1 MRNTI
6 EMHPPASAT
15 LRGDDALYRKVGWRL
30 LPFLMFC
37 YAAAYLDRVNIGFAK
52 LQMSSEL
59 AFSETVYGLGAG
71 VFFIGYFLLE
81 VPSNLML
88 RRLGARV
95 WIARIMITWAL
106 ISGAFCLVTTPMQ
119 FYVLRFL
126 LGCAE
131 AGFYP
136 GIVVYLSQ
144 WYPPRRRSQAL
155 ALFMIAIPV
164 AGILGGPLSGWILQ
178 AFHGARGW
186 SGWQWMFV
194 LEAIPSLALGIMTL
208 FYLDSRPEDARWLN
222 NDEKARIAAGLTGAA
237 PPNLQV
243 SHTVGQVFRDPR
255 VLLMAV
261 IYFCV
266 IMGQYG
272 LTFWMPTLI
281 KAAGATGPLQ
291 IGLLSAIPFAVAVVV
306 MVCCGRSSDRSGER
320 RWHLAVPMFA
330 GAAGYALV
338 AYAGGNVPLAIVG
351 LSLAAAG
358 AITPGPLFWALPSS
372 FLAGEGAAAGIAAIN
387 SFAALAGFVSPYLI
401 GWLRDLTQTS
411 SIAMYVSG
419 AVLVIG
425 ALLILRVPAR
435 MTV

>member
-1 MRNTI
+1 
-6 EMHPPASAT
+6 
-15 LRGDDALYRKVGWRL
+15 
-30 LPFLMFC
+30 
-37 YAAAYLDRVNIGFAK
+37 
-52 LQMSSEL
+52 MSSEL

-222 NDEKARIAAGLTGAA
+222 NDEKPASGRPHRAA

-243 SHTVGQVFRDPR
+243 SPYRRPGVPR
-255 VLLMAV
+255 SARTADGGDL
-261 IYFCV
+261 FCV

-281 KAAGATGPLQ
+281 RPLAGPLQ
-291 IGLLSAIPFAVAVVV
+291 IGLLSASPFAVAVVV
-306 MVCCGRSSDRSGER
+306 MVCCG
-320 RWHLAVPMFA
+320 
-330 GAAGYALV
+330 
-338 AYAGGNVPLAIVG
+338 
-351 LSLAAAG
+351 
-358 AITPGPLFWALPSS
+358 LFRP
-372 FLAGEGAAAGIAAIN
+372 
-387 SFAALAGFVSPYLI
+387 
-401 GWLRDLTQTS
+401 
-411 SIAMYVSG
+411 
-419 AVLVIG
+419 
-425 ALLILRVPAR
+425 
-435 MTV
+435 

>member
-1 MRNTI
+1 
-6 EMHPPASAT
+6 
-15 LRGDDALYRKVGWRL
+15 
-30 LPFLMFC
+30 
-37 YAAAYLDRVNIGFAK
+37 
-52 LQMSSEL
+52 
-59 AFSETVYGLGAG
+59 
-71 VFFIGYFLLE
+71 
-81 VPSNLML
+81 
-88 RRLGARV
+88 
-95 WIARIMITWAL
+95 
-106 ISGAFCLVTTPMQ
+106 MQ